1 MSITSIGATLPAR
14 SLGATPGP
22 IPAVQP
28 VQAPAPLE
36 PAVRVDIR
44 SPDPGVDPR
53 AASRSVAEERPVAA
67 KAEAP
72 AREPR
77 IRIDR
82 DTKAV
87 VYQEVDPSSGDVVV
101 QLPDPVV
108 LKARAYAEAA
118 EARARP
124 VTRPVD
130 RTA

>member
-1 MSITSIGATLPAR
+1 MSITSIGAAPPPR

-22 IPAVQP
+22 IPPVQP
-28 VQAPAPLE
+28 VRAPAPLE

-44 SPDPGVDPR
+44 ASDPGIDPR
-53 AASRSVAEERPVAA
+53 AGTRPVPEETRDETAT
-67 KAEAP
+67 
-72 AREPR
+72 EPR
-77 IRIDR
+77 IRIDK

-87 VYQEVDPSSGDVVV
+87 VYQEVDPMSGDVVV

-124 VTRPVD
+124 ATHPVD

>member
-1 MSITSIGATLPAR
+1 MFISGIGAAPTIR
-14 SLGATPGP
+14 VTGATP
-22 IPAVQP
+22 VP
-28 VQAPAPLE
+28 VPPVEPVTAPMPLS

-44 SPDPGVDPR
+44 GRESGSDPR
-53 AASRSVAEERPVAA
+53 AERPRESAEDTRRAEEVT
-67 KAEAP
+67 
-72 AREPR
+72 EPR

-101 QLPDPVV
+101 QLPEPTV

-124 VTRPVD
+124 ADRPLD